1 MKIIYTIICITA
13 LLLFIL
19 GSFNIEYFTPTPGV
33 TPQRVTQGV
42 TQGVTPG
49 VTPQRVTPIQET
61 KSPQTT
67 PQTTS
72 LVPKFTPSG
81 KTPRPIVVGQ
91 PEKDLID
98 LLVKDNVTILDKI
111 ETKIAPQDFLEIS
124 AILEYL
130 IRPNNIWIWR
140 GPSISSIPTSTDIIN
155 DLNNLKVTTL
165 DTVTEVRGISKVELS
180 RFALLGK
187 LVYLNG
193 KWGWNYKT
201 TPTQLTTDLDKSGV
215 KSVND
220 VTSSLNTI
228 VSPDTVKNMMDSR
241 YLLFVDGKWIW
252 NSTMDPKNYNNKKQ
266 AKFLE
271 NGALVAIAVI
281 VLLII
286 IAIVIRFLMKD

>member
-19 GSFNIEYFTPTPGV
+19 GSFNIEYFTPTPSV
-33 TPQRVTQGV
+33 TLGV
-42 TQGVTPG
+42 TQGATPG
-49 VTPQRVTPIQET
+49 VTPQATQRVTPIQET
-61 KSPQTT
+61 KSPTTTT
-67 PQTTS
+67 P
-72 LVPKFTPSG
+72 LVQKFTPSG
-81 KTPRPIVVGQ
+81 RTPRPIVVGQ

-98 LLVKDNVTILDKI
+98 LLTKDNVTILDKI
-111 ETKIAPQDFLEIS
+111 DTKIAPQDFLEIS

-201 TPTQLTTDLDKSGV
+201 TPTQLTTDLDKSGI

-228 VSPDTVKNMMDSR
+228 VSPDTVKDMMNLR

-252 NSTMDPKNYNNKKQ
+252 NSTMDPKNYNKKPI
-266 AKFLE
+266 KFLE
-271 NGALVAIAVI
+271 NGALVAIAAI
-281 VLLII
+281 VFLII
-286 IAIVIRFLMKD
+286 LVIGIRFLMKD

>member
-1 MKIIYTIICITA
+1 MKIIYIIICITA
-13 LLLFIL
+13 LLLFFL

-33 TPQRVTQGV
+33 TPGV
-42 TQGVTPG
+42 TLQRVTPG
-49 VTPQRVTPIQET
+49 VTPQIIQRVTPIQET
-61 KSPQTT
+61 KSPTTTT
-67 PQTTS
+67 PS

-81 KTPRPIVVGQ
+81 ITPRPIVVGQ

-98 LLVKDNVTILDKI
+98 LLTRNNVIILDKI
-111 ETKIAPQDFLEIS
+111 DTKIAPQDFLEIS

-187 LVYLNG
+187 LIYLNG

-201 TPTQLTTDLDKSGV
+201 TPTPTQLTIDLDKSGI
-215 KSVND
+215 KSAND

-228 VSPDTVKNMMDSR
+228 VSPDTVKDMINSR
-241 YLLFVDGKWIW
+241 YLLLVDGKWIW
-252 NSTMDPKNYNNKKQ
+252 NSTMDPKNYTKKS
-266 AKFLE
+266 AKFWE
-271 NGALVAIAVI
+271 NGALVAIAAIVFLIILVI
-281 VLLII
+281 V
-286 IAIVIRFLMKD
+286 VKFLTSD

>member
-1 MKIIYTIICITA
+1 MKIIYIIICITA

-33 TPQRVTQGV
+33 TR
-42 TQGVTPG
+42 GVTPQATLG
-49 VTPQRVTPIQET
+49 VTPQTPQRVTPIQET
-61 KSPQTT
+61 KSPTTTTT
-67 PQTTS
+67 PS

-81 KTPRPIVVGQ
+81 RTPRPIVVGQ

-98 LLVKDNVTILDKI
+98 LLTKDNVTILDKI
-111 ETKIAPQDFLEIS
+111 DTKIAPQDFLEIS

-201 TPTQLTTDLDKSGV
+201 TLTPTQLTTDLDKSGI

-228 VSPDTVKNMMDSR
+228 VSPDTVKDMMNLR

-252 NSTMDPKNYNNKKQ
+252 NSTMDPKNYNKKPI
-266 AKFLE
+266 KFFE
-271 NGALVAIAVI
+271 NGALVAIAAIVFLIILVI
-281 VLLII
+281 V
-286 IAIVIRFLMKD
+286 VKFLMKD